1 MRWAEAI
8 KIFCDSELQTL
19 YSALLF
25 FQGLPGTKNFYLE
38 TDSGVKVGVWQI
50 LPVSQVEEAEGK
62 ELDWWDNQLSDG
74 R

>member
-1 MRWAEAI
+1 MHL
-8 KIFCDSELQTL
+8 KIW

-38 TDSGVKVGVWQI
+38 SDPGVSVGVWQI
-50 LPVSQVEEAEGK
+50 LPVSLVEESEGK
-62 ELDWWDNQLSDG
+62 ELGWWDNQLSDG